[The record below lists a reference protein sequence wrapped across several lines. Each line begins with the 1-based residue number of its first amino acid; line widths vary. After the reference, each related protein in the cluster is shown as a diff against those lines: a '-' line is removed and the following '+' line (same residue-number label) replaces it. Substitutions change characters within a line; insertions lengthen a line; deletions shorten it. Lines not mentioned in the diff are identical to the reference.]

1 MISASVT
8 SSPSPER
15 PLNPVR
21 RILCGLISPCGWGR
35 LALALGLAVV
45 LPWLAG
51 CAGYRLGPT
60 NGTAA
65 GSRSIQ
71 VNPFFNRT
79 IEPRLVEDLVF
90 ALRKQVQQDGTYT
103 LQTDNSGD
111 VIVTGTILSYERQQ
125 LSLQPRDALT
135 PRDYRITITVQLVA
149 TERVSGRTVLDRKVK
164 GYSDIRI
171 GPDLASAERQALP
184 LVAEDLARNAT
195 ALLVD
200 GTW

>member
-1 MISASVT
+1 MRPAGESMT
-8 SSPSPER
+8 S
-15 PLNPVR
+15 R
-21 RILCGLISPCGWGR
+21 RIISSSL
-35 LALALGLAVV
+35 LALAAL
-45 LPWLAG
+45 LPLLAG

-60 NGTAA
+60 NGMAA

-71 VNPFFNRT
+71 VNPFHNRT
-79 IEPRLVEDLVF
+79 IEPRLIESIAF
-90 ALRKQVQQDGTYT
+90 ALRKQLQQDGTYT
-103 LQTDNSGD
+103 LDTDHAGD
-111 VIVTGTILSYERQQ
+111 VIVSGSILSYERQQ

-149 TERVSGRTVLDRKVK
+149 TERSSGKVILDKKVK

-184 LVAEDLARNAT
+184 LVSEDLARSAV

-200 GTW
+200 GSW

>member
-1 MISASVT
+1 MQA
-8 SSPSPER
+8 
-15 PLNPVR
+15 
-21 RILCGLISPCGWGR
+21 CR
-35 LALALGLAVV
+35 LHFARWICFPLGLAAI
-45 LPWLAG
+45 LPCLIG

-60 NGTAA
+60 NGQAA

-71 VNPFFNRT
+71 VNPFYNRT
-79 IEPRLVEDLVF
+79 IEPRLIEAIAF
-90 ALRKQVQQDGTYT
+90 ALRKQLQQDGTFT
-103 LQTDNSGD
+103 LETDNAGD

-125 LSLQPRDALT
+125 LSLQPRDVLT
-135 PRDYRITITVQLVA
+135 PRDYRITINVRLVA
-149 TERVSGRTVLDRKVK
+149 TERSSGKVILDHKVK

-171 GPDLASAERQALP
+171 GPDLSSAEREALP